1 MKASMLIIAATAFIG
16 FGSVTMAQTSTPST
30 PSAPQTTMPST
41 PSTTPRARARTT
53 IRHAKPMYYGSNIRQ
68 GRRQIRRAYRRSHY

>member
-41 PSTTPRARARTT
+41 LSPRARARTT
-53 IRHAKPMYYGSNIRQ
+53 IRHARPMYYGSNIRQ

>member
-16 FGSVTMAQTSTPST
+16 FGSVTIAQTPTPST
-30 PSAPQTTMPST
+30 PSAPQTTM

-53 IRHAKPMYYGSNIRQ
+53 IRHARPMYYGSNIRQ